1 MGRPL
6 KKKLFGPNA
15 GGDGFQLVG
24 TAWFEGEL
32 AAEPAFI
39 VKQKS
44 STRYLI
50 EGSSSGKQ
58 LEAAPQLGAP
68 AGEGEFQIP
77 VNGTESAKKITA
89 NKVVTH
95 EGNVYVWSDVVNAT
109 DEPDDAVDADLGTDT
124 DDNDPV

>member
-6 KKKLFGPNA
+6 NKRIFGPDN
-15 GGDGFQLVG
+15 GGDGFQLIG

-44 STRYLI
+44 SLRFLI
-50 EGSSSGKQ
+50 EGVTSGKQ
-58 LEAAPQLGAP
+58 MVVAPGPAAPAAP
-68 AGEGEFQIP
+68 GEFQIA
-77 VNGTESAKKITA
+77 VNGTESARKLTS

-95 EGNVYVWSDVVNAT
+95 EGNVYAYSEVVNAT
-109 DEPDDAVDADLGTDT
+109 ASVDDSIDANVGE
-124 DDNDPV
+124 DDDDFEIN